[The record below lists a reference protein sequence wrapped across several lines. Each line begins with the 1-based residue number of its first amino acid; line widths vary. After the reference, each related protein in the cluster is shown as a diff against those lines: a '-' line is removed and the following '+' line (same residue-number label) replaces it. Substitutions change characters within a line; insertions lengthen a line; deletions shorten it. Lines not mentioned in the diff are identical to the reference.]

1 MYQEFNFNSDWTQ
14 VNTFSVTTLR
24 VLTSNLILFL
34 NGSVFIQ
41 RQTIQKQQTEKQY
54 KKVVLQ
60 FSLA

>member
-34 NGSVFIQ
+34 NSSVFIQ